1 MKKFG
6 KMRIAAAIA
15 LVAALLGSA
24 TASAVGGVTAESAT
38 PTGFETQA
46 VEITGGNEA
55 LSGWQYYFYNE
66 TIKTYYQSNELFVRA
81 TQNGRTGNAL
91 EIERKKAGDEL
102 WIYSY
107 SFAVESGTNYEI
119 SSFVKIADASGKLVY
134 CIKEID
140 ENGNDVTDSTILS
153 QTQYIDRH
161 SVSGVLSDWTETSFT
176 RTTEAATKK
185 IVVRIRAE
193 GTGIINIDDL
203 TVKKVIAPNTNMFKM
218 IGVGNDGKTEDPASM
233 PVLSETNLSSDSS
246 DGDGKSLKLNHNDVY
261 KTVFGILPHGK
272 TYNLSFKYKN
282 TSGGTADRMSIRLD
296 NVTTAGV
303 RAYYAAPVNS
313 TAGTP
318 DTEWKTYNYEFTAV
332 AGQTDISWMGIASYG
347 GYLIDKLSIT
357 GTDEDGATMQ
367 YIVNG
372 SFSGAYLEGY
382 TYGGNYNVAKQ
393 TDGTYVFA
401 SSAVTKDSGSGSR
414 GYLRLDTS
422 RLEQGKTYTL
432 GFDYRS
438 GGSQAVT
445 ILYGTYWQDQISLG
459 DCGQSTIAGWTSK
472 SFEFVAGTQVTDR
485 GDKTVRSA
493 TTIEIYGDAGIS
505 WPTYFK
511 NISIKNAAGNEFIE
525 NKTLVAPDGSTYTSD
540 FGTGDTEYTWNDWN
554 IVNGGIYGFTF
565 ENGNKDY
572 KVCLN
577 GSAGNAATAITKE
590 IDVTGKNIVSVDK
603 QIYYTA
609 DSSFGSNLAVTV
621 LAGNN
626 EIAANEKG
634 YFVLPEGTESI
645 RVKFSANE
653 FVTFKKVYVN
663 AHAHGE
669 DCANVGGEQ
678 YNAYA
683 FASDNSSCTAT
694 RYYACGGVAK
704 TETVET
710 VFGGD
715 SATFT
720 ETGKATYTAV
730 FKDED
735 FDTQTVTVE
744 TPMKS
749 SPEVKM
755 IKNGASVRTSEPYG
769 IRWAAGI
776 RTADWNKLIEV
787 YGENNVKAGVI
798 VAPLDYVKQADEFTI
813 SAFNA
818 ASLKYADIVSDTFNA
833 EVNAMAEGYSGFY
846 ASLVNIQ
853 AGNLNRKFAA
863 RAYVAV
869 EKDGVVTYYY
879 GEYSAENQ
887 ARSIYEVSKSAV
899 ASSTEKE
906 TVKEFAKGVLNKVID
921 VTVENGNAVLTEI
934 AGYASPYAV
943 SLSGNV
949 LTITAADGA
958 DINNVKIVCVN
969 GKNYKPT
976 VSGNA
981 VTVSID

>member
-185 IVVRIRAE
+185 IVLRIRAE

-296 NVTTAGV
+296 NVTTAGERV
-303 RAYYAAPVNS
+303 WYAAPVNS

-347 GYLIDKLSIT
+347 GYLIDELSIT

-540 FGTGDTEYTWNDWN
+540 FGTDDTEYTWNDWN

-626 EIAANEKG
+626 EISANEKG

-818 ASLKYADIVSDTFNA
+818 ASLKYADIVSDSFNA

-906 TVKEFAKGVLNKVID
+906 EVKEFAKGVLNKVID

-976 VSGNA
+976 VSENA